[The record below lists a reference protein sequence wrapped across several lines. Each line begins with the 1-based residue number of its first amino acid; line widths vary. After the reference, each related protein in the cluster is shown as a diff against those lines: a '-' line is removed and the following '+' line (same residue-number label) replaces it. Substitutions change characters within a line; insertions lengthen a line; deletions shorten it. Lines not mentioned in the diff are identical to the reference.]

1 MKIPGTVDQSSK
13 RLTITLLSYAV
24 IFIVLFRSI
33 IFNRTSV
40 IGAESDLFGG
50 IFWWAYA
57 SVSNSEYA
65 NGLSRT
71 THLIGAPFGHHFLN
85 PLDLLN
91 LIPRTI
97 LYFAAQATN
106 PIFATNL
113 TIMIIVVL
121 NLIAFHKIVM
131 ELTGNYLLGIISNFI
146 FFSHDYIVH
155 KIHTHPFII
164 FNFFLLMSILYLIKF
179 IKNYR
184 EQHYYLSIIWS
195 LPMAAA
201 DGYQIL
207 LFFTLHISILIY
219 FMFARLS
226 TNGIKSVRLIIIQ
239 FLFLIS
245 TLVFL
250 KVISFFAVL
259 ESPLT
264 ERTIDDLRGFSFS
277 LKYFLY
283 PSYYSNLFWTE
294 ELNLNDENP
303 FSLLPLIVMGVLL
316 FIYSISRVLNN
327 RINDSYFASQKILIF
342 FIILIIM
349 TFFMSANLVFKDIS
363 ISIPFYFYSYLPY
376 FRVFNR
382 VSLLFI
388 YSFITLLSISLFM
401 FSPARS
407 RAIKFL
413 FLPTSIVVFVAQ
425 NLFFLNAV
433 PITNLGRS
441 DSVYQFL
448 HDNTPNESIVYE
460 LRNVDAS
467 TGFIGWQFIHN
478 RRLANEGPMLN
489 SKFVLGPYD
498 PGFSCVMRA
507 NSVDYVVIPKNIIS
521 DKPDFEPLGSKL
533 VDVGASNL
541 LYEILP
547 GSKANFVSLF
557 ENGFH
562 PAELKSHT
570 GYWTS
575 DIKSTINF
583 EAIGKEALSKS
594 SISFQVS
601 SLMDNVVTFVQD
613 NKVIAKY
620 NVGITPRSI
629 DMNLDLGA
637 PLVIQGAE
645 IYQITNVLQ
654 STDKREVGLFF
665 TYPDFKD
672 C

>member
-1 MKIPGTVDQSSK
+1 
-13 RLTITLLSYAV
+13 
-24 IFIVLFRSI
+24 
-33 IFNRTSV
+33 
-40 IGAESDLFGG
+40 
-50 IFWWAYA
+50 
-57 SVSNSEYA
+57 
-65 NGLSRT
+65 
-71 THLIGAPFGHHFLN
+71 
-85 PLDLLN
+85 
-91 LIPRTI
+91 
-97 LYFAAQATN
+97 
-106 PIFATNL
+106 
-113 TIMIIVVL
+113 
-121 NLIAFHKIVM
+121 
-131 ELTGNYLLGIISNFI
+131 
-146 FFSHDYIVH
+146 
-155 KIHTHPFII
+155 
-164 FNFFLLMSILYLIKF
+164 
-179 IKNYR
+179 
-184 EQHYYLSIIWS
+184 
-195 LPMAAA
+195 
-201 DGYQIL
+201 
-207 LFFTLHISILIY
+207 
-219 FMFARLS
+219 
-226 TNGIKSVRLIIIQ
+226 
-239 FLFLIS
+239 
-245 TLVFL
+245 
-250 KVISFFAVL
+250 
-259 ESPLT
+259 
-264 ERTIDDLRGFSFS
+264 
-277 LKYFLY
+277 
-283 PSYYSNLFWTE
+283 
-294 ELNLNDENP
+294 
-303 FSLLPLIVMGVLL
+303 
-316 FIYSISRVLNN
+316 
-327 RINDSYFASQKILIF
+327 
-342 FIILIIM
+342 
-349 TFFMSANLVFKDIS
+349 
-363 ISIPFYFYSYLPY
+363 
-376 FRVFNR
+376 
-382 VSLLFI
+382 
-388 YSFITLLSISLFM
+388 M